1 MTPLAIPTLGLLLA
15 VSPQPAAPKD
25 KETDEKAIR
34 GLVERMSEAWAK
46 GDGRAFAA
54 VFAADADYVVFD
66 GTRLQGRK
74 AIGEAHQRLFDT
86 VLKGTRLGG
95 RVTSV
100 RFLTPDAAVVHGE
113 GGVLRPGEA
122 EVSARQR
129 SVQTLV
135 AVRRGG
141 GWAIEAFHNTRAQ
154 PPGPPR

>member
-1 MTPLAIPTLGLLLA
+1 MTPLVISALGLLLA
-15 VSPQPAAPKD
+15 ASSQPAAPKD
-25 KETDEKAIR
+25 KEADENAIR
-34 GLVERMSEAWAK
+34 GLVDRLSEAWGQ

-66 GTRLQGRK
+66 GTRLKGRK

-86 VLKGTRLGG
+86 VLKGTKLSG
-95 RVTSV
+95 RVTGV
-100 RFLTPDAAVVHGE
+100 RFLTPDVAVVHGE

-122 EVSARQR
+122 EVSPRQR
-129 SVQTLV
+129 SVQSLV

-141 GWAIEAFHNTRAQ
+141 GWAVEAFHNTRLQ